1 MGEAV
6 FTKRSA
12 SATNQGAFTERPS
25 YKWWITWTIMLG
37 SFLFALDT
45 TIVNI
50 AVPKIMTSISAD
62 LNQIQWVLIIYMIG
76 MALIMPTVGWLSDLV
91 GHKWLYT
98 GSLALFTLSSALCG
112 MAWSP
117 YSLIFFRFIQGLGA
131 GAIAPT
137 AMAIIFQVF
146 PPQQRGL
153 AMGIYS
159 LGWTFGPILG
169 PTLGGYLTDTISW
182 RAIFYINIP
191 LGVVGVALAATIMA
205 ADLSGRRAR
214 RLDLLGLV
222 TMAVGVVTLLLA
234 LSQGN
239 REGWNS
245 HYILWLFIIASVSL
259 ALFLVVELCVR
270 DPLVDLRLYRNST
283 YAMATVVGMLLG
295 FSMFGSNLLVPLFL
309 EDFLEYTALQAAFL
323 MLPGVALTG
332 VFSPLVGKLC
342 DLLNPRLFLV
352 LGFLMAAASSYWFA
366 LMGVQTEQMAL
377 VWALIVR
384 AGLGFVFPP
393 LIMLGLRTLPREQIS
408 AASGLLNITRQITG
422 MAGIALAGVLLERW
436 HYVHHLTGAE
446 QLASAVGSLDQLQRM
461 LEGVLQRGGDVGG
474 LLQTKVDAVLSHYLS
489 QEALVIAFQDCQLV
503 FGLGFVAAALAS
515 LCIPGG
521 DEHKS

>member
-1 MGEAV
+1 MQEAV
-6 FTKRSA
+6 LTKPPPSTASQRSFA
-12 SATNQGAFTERPS
+12 ERPS
-25 YKWWITWTIMLG
+25 YKWWVTWTIMLG

-50 AVPKIMTSISAD
+50 AIPKIMTSISAD

-76 MALIMPTVGWLSDLV
+76 MAVVMPAVGWLSDLL
-91 GHKWLYT
+91 GYKWLYT
-98 GSLALFTLSSALCG
+98 VSLALFTLSSALCG

-137 AMAIIFQVF
+137 AMAVIFQVF

-182 RAIFYINIP
+182 RAIFYINLP

-205 ADLSGRRAR
+205 ADLSDRRSR
-214 RLDLLGLV
+214 RLDLPGLV
-222 TMAVGVVTLLLA
+222 TMATGVVTLLLA

-239 REGWNS
+239 REGWSS
-245 HYILWLFIIASVSL
+245 HYILWLFTIAGVSL
-259 ALFLVVELCVR
+259 AFFLLIELCIR
-270 DPLVDLRLYRNST
+270 EPLVNLRLYRNPT
-283 YAMATVVGMLLG
+283 YSVATVVGGLLG
-295 FSMFGSNLLVPLFL
+295 FAMFGSNLLVPLFL
-309 EDFLEYTALQAAFL
+309 EDFLEYTALQAAVL
-323 MLPGVALTG
+323 MLPGVVLTG
-332 VFSPLVGKLC
+332 AFSPLVGKLS
-342 DLLNPRLFLV
+342 DQLNPRLFLV
-352 LGFLMAAASSYWFA
+352 LGFLMAAASTYWFA
-366 LMGVQTEQMAL
+366 LMDSRTEEMTL

-393 LIMLGLRTLPREQIS
+393 LINLGLRTLAREEIS

-422 MAGIALAGVLLERW
+422 MGGIALAGVLLERW

-446 QLASAVGSLDQLQRM
+446 HLASSAAGLDQVQHSVAGIL
-461 LEGVLQRGGDVGG
+461 RGAGDVGG
-474 LLQTKVDAVLSHYLS
+474 LLQTKVDAVLSRYLS
-489 QEALVIAFQDCQLV
+489 QESLVVAFQDCNVV
-503 FGLGFVAAALAS
+503 FALAFVAAALAS
-515 LCIPGG
+515 VCIPGG
-521 DEHKS
+521 KEHKS